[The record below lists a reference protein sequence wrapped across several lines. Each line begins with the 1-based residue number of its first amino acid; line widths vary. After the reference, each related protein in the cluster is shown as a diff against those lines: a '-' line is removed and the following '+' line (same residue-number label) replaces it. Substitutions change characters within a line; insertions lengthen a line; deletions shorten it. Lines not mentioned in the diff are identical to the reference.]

1 MGVER
6 LVQVRESE
14 QEYYYTRY
22 SDNKSFTT
30 LLSTPVVG
38 KKWRLEDIRLHL
50 SGVGVANDFVVSIY
64 HGTLAAYNLVIAKQS
79 MAAVADF
86 RYQPDKID
94 VLGANDGVLM
104 SWTNGTKST
113 GTLTFAGVVNDGQTV
128 TIGTKV
134 FEFDTN
140 SSVGAGNIAV
150 DVSGGAS
157 AAQAVTALVA
167 AIVANAATLDF
178 TAVDGAGDTVVVTW
192 DYEGTAGNVASTET
206 CANASWGGA
215 TLTGGLS
222 VTYGLEVIT
231 TPIYT

>member
-1 MGVER
+1 MGLER
-6 LVQVRESE
+6 LVQIRESE
-14 QEYYYTRY
+14 QEYYYTR
-22 SDNKSFTT
+22 
-30 LLSTPVVG
+30 STGTVTINQTISAPVTG
-38 KKWRLEDIRLHL
+38 KKWRLEDVRLHL
-50 SGVGVANDFVVSIY
+50 SSVGVANDLTVTIDHASGSAYDLVLSKQAMATVSDY
-64 HGTLAAYNLVIAKQS
+64 
-79 MAAVADF
+79 

-94 VLGANDGVLM
+94 ILGANDLVKIA
-104 SWTNGTKST
+104 WTNGTKST
-113 GTLTFAGVVNDGQTV
+113 GTLTFAGVTSDGETV

-134 FEFDTN
+134 FEFDTD

-150 DVSGGAS
+150 DVSAGAS
-157 AAQAVTALVA
+157 AAQSVTALVA

-192 DYEGTAGNVASTET
+192 DYEGAAGNVASTET

-222 VTYGLEVIT
+222 VTTGLEVIT